1 MTSEIFKIFRPHPFK
16 ALTADSLPDPGPE
29 TSTSTSERPKFI
41 AFSPALVA
49 AIWAAKGV
57 LFLETKGEKWDRIF
71 VLSHLDKDVIQQMCL
86 HYHCYQIPF

>member
-1 MTSEIFKIFRPHPFK
+1 MTSEIFKIFRPHTFK

-57 LFLETKGEKWDRIF
+57 LFLEPLNPFAPELYQEIVFPFLSVILIIVLLKVARI
-71 VLSHLDKDVIQQMCL
+71 
-86 HYHCYQIPF
+86 